1 MIKDGVETF
10 KSPSFDHSK
19 DEVEAVVS
27 AHIQTSLKSSIEIP
41 FVFNYCAQNRI
52 FFKVQQEDKRLV
64 SMKDMSL
71 GSHVNIVIVF
81 LINIME
87 H

>member
-1 MIKDGVETF
+1 MYF
-10 KSPSFDHSK
+10 N
-19 DEVEAVVS
+19 A
-27 AHIQTSLKSSIEIP
+27 IEIP

-71 GSHVNIVIVF
+71 GSHVNIVIIF
-81 LINIME
+81 FTNIMKQLDNNILIIFYTISLTIVCE
-87 H
+87 GKILRTAH